1 MAPILEACNNRDFKF
16 EADNVYAVFDHAD
29 DAIRASLEVHDTVRQ
44 RKLMLTDHEPF
55 RVCVGIGYGRMLY
68 SETLEGY
75 FGGEMNLACKLG
87 EDVALGGETLI
98 TTAAYENADP
108 ALVKSFTQKS
118 LRIAGIDATYFRH
131 QV

>member
-1 MAPILEACNNRDFKF
+1 
-16 EADNVYAVFDHAD
+16 
-29 DAIRASLEVHDTVRQ
+29 
-44 RKLMLTDHEPF
+44 MLTGSEPF

-75 FGGEMNLACKLG
+75 FGGEMNLACKLGGEMNLACKLG